1 MLLNNPPKKETLL
14 KDSKDHGEEIKSK
27 FKLGYFGEDKGN
39 QTNAVL
45 AQLSNVIG
53 S

>member
-14 KDSKDHGEEIKSK
+14 KDSKDHQEEIKTK
-27 FKLGYFGEDKGN
+27 FKLGYFGDDKGG

-45 AQLSNVIG
+45 AQLNSVIG
-53 S
+53 A